1 MYLAHIR
8 TPHSADLRLASIFVE
23 GLVTFF
29 RHKSFLQTSQR
40 LGILAPEEK
49 ATCITH
55 IICRKTQTDIKLD
68 IYLHIVSKKVN

>member
-29 RHKSFLQTSQR
+29 RHKLFLQTSQR

-55 IICRKTQTDIKLD
+55 IICRKTQTDLKLD
-68 IYLHIVSKKVN
+68 RYFCIVNKKVN

>member
-1 MYLAHIR
+1 MSLAHIR
-8 TPHSADLRLASIFVE
+8 TPHTTDLRLASILVE

-29 RHKSFLQTSQR
+29 HHKLFLQISQR

-68 IYLHIVSKKVN
+68 IYLHIVNKKVN